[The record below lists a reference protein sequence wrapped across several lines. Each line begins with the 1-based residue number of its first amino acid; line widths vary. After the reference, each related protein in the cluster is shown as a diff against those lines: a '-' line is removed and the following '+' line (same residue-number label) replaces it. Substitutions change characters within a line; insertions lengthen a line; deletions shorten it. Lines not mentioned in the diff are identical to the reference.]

1 MNSIS
6 GFSGFDPQAMMQ
18 RAQERMAAA
27 DTDGNGAV
35 SFGEAEASV
44 KENGGSGDMLNK
56 MFEKADSNGDG
67 ELSQQEQDQMFSHME
82 DQMAKM
88 KSMMSPTGGS
98 GQGNFNSFK
107 SLLDSLNQTE
117 EDSTDNSNDSFN
129 LIADRYKLE
138 NQTPVDIIA

>member
-1 MNSIS
+1 
-6 GFSGFDPQAMMQ
+6 
-18 RAQERMAAA
+18 
-27 DTDGNGAV
+27 
-35 SFGEAEASV
+35 
-44 KENGGSGDMLNK
+44 

-129 LIADRYKLE
+129 LIAGRYKLE